1 MDIKHTN
8 YVLCKNKFLIFFNRD
23 FEKKKTNLYKI
34 KLENVVSFLF
44 FADILFR
51 IMIKSFKTMRRAV
64 GPSLRLK
71 TN

>member
-8 YVLCKNKFLIFFNRD
+8 YALCKNKFLIFFNRD
-23 FEKKKTNLYKI
+23 FVKKKNLYKI

>member
-23 FEKKKTNLYKI
+23 FEKKKKNLYKI

-44 FADILFR
+44 LQTYYLELW
-51 IMIKSFKTMRRAV
+51 SN
-64 GPSLRLK
+64 LLK
-71 TN
+71 LWEELLAHL

>member
-8 YVLCKNKFLIFFNRD
+8 YALFKNKFLIFFNRD
-23 FEKKKTNLYKI
+23 FGKKKNLYKI

-51 IMIKSFKTMRRAV
+51 IMEVNT
-64 GPSLRLK
+64 
-71 TN
+71 

>member
-23 FEKKKTNLYKI
+23 FEKKKNLYKI

-44 FADILFR
+44 LQTYYLELW
-51 IMIKSFKTMRRAV
+51 SN
-64 GPSLRLK
+64 LLK
-71 TN
+71 LWEELLAHL